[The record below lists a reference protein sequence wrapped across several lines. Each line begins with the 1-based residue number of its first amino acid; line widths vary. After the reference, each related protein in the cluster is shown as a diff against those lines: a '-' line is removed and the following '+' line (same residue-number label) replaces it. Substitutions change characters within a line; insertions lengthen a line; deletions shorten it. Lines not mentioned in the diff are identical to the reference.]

1 MGNKLK
7 LTKSDLLNKLEE
19 VKYDAVKGQDES
31 ILGGLSIAKSLPGLA
46 GINHESEYLLI
57 KKAAEKLLD
66 VVPSAEET
74 D

>member
-1 MGNKLK
+1 MGNKFK
-7 LTKSDLLNKLEE
+7 LSKPDLLNKLEE
-19 VKYDAVKGQDES
+19 VKYDAEKGQDES

-46 GINHESEYLLI
+46 GINHESEYLLL